1 MEYFI
6 LFLWSFLAATII
18 PGTSEIYLVA
28 LISKYNL
35 LWIPVIIA
43 TIGNILG
50 GITTYYLGWY
60 STDYLNKRKNTN
72 NRFKINQSALKI
84 IKKYG
89 AFALILSWV
98 PIIGDVIVGIAGVL
112 KLPKKASFFWISI
125 GKFLRYLLI
134 GLSTLGIISLF
145 N

>member
-6 LFLWSFLAATII
+6 LFFWSFLAATII

-28 LISKYNL
+28 LISKYNI
-35 LWIPVIIA
+35 LWLPVIVA
-43 TIGNILG
+43 SIGNILG
-50 GITTYYLGWY
+50 GVTTYYLGRY

-72 NRFKINQSALKI
+72 NRFKINQKALKI

-89 AFALILSWV
+89 PFALILSWV

-112 KLPKKASFFWISI
+112 KLPKKASFFWMSI